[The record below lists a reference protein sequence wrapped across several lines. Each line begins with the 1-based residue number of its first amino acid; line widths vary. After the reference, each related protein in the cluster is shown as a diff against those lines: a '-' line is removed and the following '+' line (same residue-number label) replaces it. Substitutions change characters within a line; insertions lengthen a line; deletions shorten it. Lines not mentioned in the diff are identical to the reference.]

1 MTRMFLISF
10 LIFVTGCESGKNS
23 QSGLPH
29 GIAAD
34 VIFTNGKIITVD
46 PSDSIVAALAIRDG
60 RIIAL
65 GSDAEIEA
73 LAGDATRLIDLQGYT
88 TTPGLIDSHNHFAY
102 GLVNEMVN
110 ADVSYPAVKS
120 IEDVVQ
126 VVGRRV
132 ADMRAGEWV
141 QGVGWDE
148 GKLLE
153 QRYIE
158 AADLDTVSPDNPV
171 WLMHTMGHYGVANS
185 AAMKL
190 ANITAE
196 TPEVPGGR
204 IERDASGTP
213 TGVLKEAA
221 MGLVLGFLPDFTPE
235 QRDAAIEAGARAM
248 NAEGITA
255 VKDPGI
261 GLKEWESYQR
271 VHARDALSVRI
282 FVLWSSPD
290 KFEDAEALV
299 RRVQPFTRPYES
311 SGDNQLISGG
321 IKIFAD
327 GSGGARTAWM
337 HEDWNK
343 DFDGTDTD
351 NKGFPAL
358 PADVL
363 ERQINLYHDAGLH
376 IGVHAIGDR
385 AIDFVV
391 DTYATMLEK
400 TPTKGLRHSLIHC
413 NIPTDHALD
422 VMARLQRD
430 YDAAYPEI
438 QSTFTWWIGDT
449 YAGNF
454 GPERGQSLKP
464 LASFVERGIRFG
476 GGSDFPVTPYAP
488 RYGLWSSIMR
498 ETLIGTYGKQPF
510 GTDEAI
516 DIRTALKSYTI
527 WNAPQLFLEEQIGSL
542 EVGKYAD
549 LVVWDTDLYTAS
561 PEAIK
566 EMRALMTV
574 IQGET
579 VYRADE
585 F

>member
-1 MTRMFLISF
+1 MFLILLLLFIAS
-10 LIFVTGCESGKNS
+10 CESGVS
-23 QSGLPH
+23 PQAGLPH
-29 GIAAD
+29 ATAAD
-34 VIFTNGKIITVD
+34 VILTNGKIITVD
-46 PSDSIVAALAIRDG
+46 PDDSIVAALAIRDG

-65 GSDAEIEA
+65 GSDAEIVA
-73 LAGDATRLIDLQGYT
+73 LASEHTLQIDLQGYT
-88 TTPGLIDSHNHFAY
+88 ATPGLIDSHNHFAD
-102 GLVNEMVN
+102 GLVTEMVN

-120 IEDVVQ
+120 IADVVQ

-132 ADMRAGEWV
+132 ADMRTGEWAL
-141 QGVGWDE
+141 GVGWDE

-190 ANITAE
+190 ADITAE
-196 TPEVPGGR
+196 MPEVPGGR
-204 IERDASGTP
+204 IERDASGAP

-221 MGLVLGFLPDFTPE
+221 MNLVLGILPDFTPE

-261 GLKEWESYQR
+261 VLKEWESYQR
-271 VHARDALSVRI
+271 VHARDSLSVRV
-282 FVLWSSPD
+282 FVLWRSPD
-290 KFEDAEALV
+290 NIEDAEALV
-299 RRVQPFTRPYES
+299 QRVQPFTRPYVS
-311 SGDNQLISGG
+311 SGDDRLISGG
-321 IKIFAD
+321 IKVFAD

-343 DFDGTDTD
+343 EFDGIDTG

-358 PADVL
+358 PSDVL

-376 IGVHAIGDR
+376 IGVHVIGDR

-391 DTYATMLEK
+391 DTYSTMLEK

-413 NIPTDHALD
+413 NIPTEHALD

-476 GGSDFPVTPYAP
+476 AGSDYNVTPYAP
-488 RYGLWSSIMR
+488 RYGLWSSITR
-498 ETLIGTYGKQPF
+498 ETLNGTYGKQPF

-527 WNAPQLFLEEQIGSL
+527 WNAPQLFLEEEIGSL

-561 PEAIK
+561 TDAIK
-566 EMRALMTV
+566 EMRALLT
-574 IQGET
+574 ILQGEI
-579 VYRADE
+579 VYQADE

>member
-1 MTRMFLISF
+1 M
-10 LIFVTGCESGKNS
+10 
-23 QSGLPH
+23 
-29 GIAAD
+29 
-34 VIFTNGKIITVD
+34 
-46 PSDSIVAALAIRDG
+46 
-60 RIIAL
+60 
-65 GSDAEIEA
+65 
-73 LAGDATRLIDLQGYT
+73 
-88 TTPGLIDSHNHFAY
+88 
-102 GLVNEMVN
+102 
-110 ADVSYPAVKS
+110 
-120 IEDVVQ
+120 
-126 VVGRRV
+126 
-132 ADMRAGEWV
+132 
-141 QGVGWDE
+141 
-148 GKLLE
+148 
-153 QRYIE
+153 
-158 AADLDTVSPDNPV
+158 
-171 WLMHTMGHYGVANS
+171 
-185 AAMKL
+185 
-190 ANITAE
+190 
-196 TPEVPGGR
+196 
-204 IERDASGTP
+204 
-213 TGVLKEAA
+213 
-221 MGLVLGFLPDFTPE
+221 
-235 QRDAAIEAGARAM
+235 
-248 NAEGITA
+248 
-255 VKDPGI
+255 
-261 GLKEWESYQR
+261 
-271 VHARDALSVRI
+271 
-282 FVLWSSPD
+282 
-290 KFEDAEALV
+290 
-299 RRVQPFTRPYES
+299 
-311 SGDNQLISGG
+311 
-321 IKIFAD
+321 FAD

-343 DFDGTDTD
+343 EFDGIDID

-358 PADVL
+358 PAEVL

-391 DTYATMLEK
+391 DTYATMLER

-476 GGSDFPVTPYAP
+476 AGSDYNVTPYAP

-498 ETLIGTYGKQPF
+498 ETLNGTYGKQPF

-527 WNAPQLFLEEQIGSL
+527 WNAPQLFLEEEIGSL

-566 EMRALMTV
+566 EMRALMTLL
-574 IQGET
+574 QGET
-579 VYRADE
+579 VYRADD

>member
-1 MTRMFLISF
+1 MILMSL
-10 LIFVTGCESGKNS
+10 LIFVTGCDSGVNS

-29 GIAAD
+29 GIVAD
-34 VIFTNGKIITVD
+34 IIFTNGKIITVD
-46 PSDSIVAALAIRDG
+46 PDDSIVAALAIRDG

-65 GSDAEIEA
+65 GSDADIAA
-73 LAGDATRLIDLQGYT
+73 LADDATLLIDLQGYT
-88 TTPGLIDSHNHFAY
+88 ATPGLIDSHNHFAD
-102 GLVNEMVN
+102 GLVTEMVN
-110 ADVSYPAVKS
+110 ADVSYPAVRN
-120 IEDVVQ
+120 IADVVQ
-126 VVGRRV
+126 VVDRRV
-132 ADMRAGEWV
+132 ADTPAGEWV

-158 AADLDTVSPDNPV
+158 AADLDAVSPDNPV

-204 IERDASGTP
+204 IERDANGTP

-221 MGLVLGFLPDFTPE
+221 MGLVLEILPDFTSE

-261 GLKEWESYQR
+261 GLKQWESYQR
-271 VHARDALSVRI
+271 VHARDALSVRV
-282 FVLWSSPD
+282 FVLWLSPD
-290 KFEDAEALV
+290 NFEDAEALV

-311 SGDNQLISGG
+311 SGDDQLISGG

-343 DFDGTDTD
+343 EFDRTDTD

-358 PADVL
+358 PVDVL

-476 GGSDFPVTPYAP
+476 GGSDYSVTPYAP

-498 ETLIGTYGKQPF
+498 ETLNGTYGKQPF